1 MREDGGTYMTGRLSS
16 LTTRLRALLPPAR
29 QSIGHVLDH
38 EAVAWVVLVLA
49 LLFTTGLW
57 QYSEMGFVEREN
69 ERFLHDAEKQK
80 SALISRMGDH
90 EQVLR
95 GSAALFATDEMP
107 SREQWR
113 AYVEAIEPERSLPGT
128 LGMGFTLMVPQA
140 AKAEHEKTVRSQGFP
155 EYAINPPG
163 DRPLLSSIIYLEPF
177 AGDNMRAFGYD
188 MYSNPKRREAMEK
201 ARDTGRPA
209 LSRKVT
215 LVQEGGITRQ
225 PGFLMYFPVY
235 RNGMPRDTTA
245 ARREALIGFVYS
257 AFRSHD
263 LVQEV
268 FKDPNTD
275 VEIQL
280 FDGKPAP
287 ENLLFSS
294 KGSARQA
301 RHVVDKKLEI
311 GGHVWVARISSS
323 QRFENNA
330 RSSQPLMILFG
341 GLTLDIL
348 LFSLLYTHATH
359 RQVMREGRVKLE
371 QVLASY
377 RTLVAKIPGAAFR
390 AQVGAPLPVEQLSQG
405 IKALTGEPPERFLSG
420 EILYNELIH
429 PDDRLKVSEAVADAI
444 AKMDAYEIEYR
455 IRSTDGFTRWV
466 SERGRVRPDWSGQ
479 TLWVDGLILDIT
491 ERKAAEIMI
500 RDLAFNDPLTG
511 LPNRRLLLDR
521 LDQQLAISGRTGR
534 YGAVLFIDM
543 DNFKVINDTLG
554 HDAGDQVLVEVA
566 GRLSASVRE
575 SDTVGR
581 LGGDE
586 FVVILD
592 NLGDT
597 VGAAE
602 KAATEL
608 SNKILS
614 QLSEPYRLG
623 EHTCSSTPSIG
634 ITIFL
639 GHGVRADQLLR
650 QADQAMY
657 KAKSAG
663 RGQLQ
668 FYEGIA
674 A

>member
-1 MREDGGTYMTGRLSS
+1 MTGRQSS

-29 QSIGHVLDH
+29 QSFSHVLDH
-38 EAVAWVVLVLA
+38 EAVAWIVLVLA
-49 LLFTTGLW
+49 LLFTAGLW
-57 QYSEMGFVEREN
+57 QYSELSFLEREN
-69 ERFLHDAEKQK
+69 ERFLRAAEKQK
-80 SALISRMGDH
+80 GALISRMGDH

-113 AYVEAIEPERSLPGT
+113 AYVEAIELERSLPGT

-155 EYAINPPG
+155 EYAIYPPG
-163 DRPLLSSIIYLEPF
+163 DRALLSSIIYLEPF
-177 AGDNMRAFGYD
+177 AGDNIRAFGYD
-188 MYSNPKRREAMEK
+188 MYSNPKRREAMER
-201 ARDTGRPA
+201 ARDTGQPA

-215 LVQEGGITRQ
+215 LVQEGGVTTQ

-235 RNGMPRDTTA
+235 RSGMPHDTTA
-245 ARREALIGFVYS
+245 ARREALSGFVYS
-257 AFRSHD
+257 VFRSHD
-263 LVQEV
+263 LVQEI

-275 VEIQL
+275 IEIQL
-280 FDGKPAP
+280 FDGKPTS

-294 KGSARQA
+294 SGSAREA
-301 RHVVDKKLEI
+301 RYVTDSRLEI
-311 GGHVWVARISSS
+311 GGNAWVARFSSS
-323 QRFENNA
+323 QRFEA
-330 RSSQPLMILFG
+330 SAAGSGQPLMVLFG
-341 GLTLDIL
+341 GLALDLL
-348 LFSLLYTHATH
+348 LFALLYTHATH
-359 RQVMREGRVKLE
+359 RQAMREGRVKLE
-371 QVLASY
+371 QALNSY

-390 AQVGAPLPVEQLSQG
+390 AQVGAPVPVEQLSQG

-429 PDDRLKVSEAVADAI
+429 PDDKLKVSQAVADAI
-444 AKMDAYEIEYR
+444 AKMDRYNIEYR

-466 SERGRVRPDWSGQ
+466 SERGRVRPDWTGQ
-479 TLWVDGLILDIT
+479 TLWIDGLILDIT

-534 YGAVLFIDM
+534 HGAVLFIDM

-597 VGAAE
+597 AGTAA
-602 KAATEL
+602 KAAAEL
-608 SNKILS
+608 SNKILT

-623 EHTCSSTPSIG
+623 EQTCSSTPSIG
-634 ITIFL
+634 IAIFL

-657 KAKSAG
+657 KAKSGG
-663 RGQLQ
+663 RAQLQ
-668 FYEGIA
+668 FYKCIA

>member
-1 MREDGGTYMTGRLSS
+1 MMGRLSS
-16 LTTRLRALLPPAR
+16 LMTTLRSLLPPTR
-29 QSIGHVLDH
+29 QSIGHILDH
-38 EAVAWVVLVLA
+38 EAVAWIVLVLA
-49 LLFTTGLW
+49 LLFTASLW
-57 QYSEMGFVEREN
+57 QYSEIGSLAREN
-69 ERFLHDAEKQK
+69 ERFLHAAEKQK
-80 SALISRMGDH
+80 NALISRMGDH

-95 GSAALFATDEMP
+95 GSAALFATGKMP

-113 AYVEAIEPERSLPGT
+113 AYVEVLELERSLPGV
-128 LGMGFTLMVPQA
+128 LGMGFALMLPQA
-140 AKAEHEKTVRSQGFP
+140 DKAEHEKTIRAQGFP
-155 EYAINPPG
+155 EYAIYPRG
-163 DRPLLSSIIYLEPF
+163 DRAILSSIVYLEPF
-177 AGDNMRAFGYD
+177 AGDNIRAFGYD
-188 MYSNPKRREAMEK
+188 MYSNPKRREAMDR
-201 ARDTGRPA
+201 ARDTGQPA

-235 RNGMPRDTTA
+235 RNSMPRDTTA
-245 ARREALIGFVYS
+245 ARREALSGFVYS

-263 LVQEV
+263 LVQEI
-268 FKDPNTD
+268 FKAPNTD

-280 FDGKPAP
+280 FDGRPAA

-294 KGSARQA
+294 KGSAREA
-301 RHVVDKKLEI
+301 RHVVDTNLKI

-323 QRFENNA
+323 KGFEA
-330 RSSQPLMILFG
+330 SAASSQPLMILFG
-341 GLTLDIL
+341 GLALDL
-348 LFSLLYTHATH
+348 MLFSLLYTHATH
-359 RQVMREGRVKLE
+359 RQAMREGRIQLE
-371 QVLASY
+371 KALNSY

-390 AQVGAPLPVEQLSQG
+390 AQVGASVPVEQLSQG

-420 EILYNELIH
+420 ELLYNDLIH

-444 AKMDAYEIEYR
+444 AKMDAYNIEYR

-466 SERGRVRPDWSGQ
+466 SERGRVRPDWTGQ

-521 LDQQLAISGRTGR
+521 LDQQLAISGRTGKH
-534 YGAVLFIDM
+534 GAVLFIDM

-554 HDAGDQVLVEVA
+554 HEAGDQVLVEVA

-597 VGAAE
+597 AGAAAN
-602 KAATEL
+602 AAAEL

-614 QLSEPYRLG
+614 QLSEPYRPGGHL
-623 EHTCSSTPSIG
+623 CNSTPSIG
-634 ITIFL
+634 IAIFL

-663 RGQLQ
+663 RGQFQ
-668 FYEGIA
+668 FYESIA